1 MQDTSGSKLNMNW
14 VLAKIK
20 LNVLEID
27 LGLYT
32 GSIIGG
38 LYSSRTLY
46 IYTFP
51 LSVWLCMSVRLF
63 PIKFKI
69 LDKFF
74 NEFFPFSC
82 PPPLPSELFGLN
94 FQIVSIPA

>member
-1 MQDTSGSKLNMNW
+1 MQDTSGSKLKMNW

-69 LDKFF
+69 LTNFLMNSF
-74 NEFFPFSC
+74 LSLA
-82 PPPLPSELFGLN
+82 PPPYHPN
-94 FQIVSIPA
+94 FSV